1 MELNL
6 YTQIDSTVYP
16 CYYRTSN
23 TWFYNNYFQDI
34 IICYNKRANA
44 ILNIRN
50 IKRLA
55 LNACIYYGHWYH
67 YRQKIND
74 SNVVWFYLCTNLNDV
89 LLKHNLCGWLTYC
102 TNLTSISCS
111 DRLLLFVLVS
121 ISQRVRYF
129 HCCKVL
135 NKHRN

>member
-6 YTQIDSTVYP
+6 YTQIDSTMYQ

-23 TWFYNNYFQDI
+23 TWNNSLQEI
-34 IICYNKRANA
+34 INYYRNLANV
-44 ILNIRN
+44 ISNIRK
-50 IKRLA
+50 IKRLV

>member
-1 MELNL
+1 MTVLCINVTTELAIRGHEIYITNNNL
-6 YTQIDSTVYP
+6 QEIIN
-16 CYYRTSN
+16 YYRN
-23 TWFYNNYFQDI
+23 L
-34 IICYNKRANA
+34 ANV
-44 ILNIRN
+44 ISNIRK
-50 IKRLA
+50 IKRLV
-55 LNACIYYGHWYH
+55 LNACISYGHWYH
-67 YRQKIND
+67 YQQKIND